1 MPAEEG
7 ELRSA
12 SSGGAGPRL
21 ISIGSSDSREYSLDK
36 QSVAIGSHSSN
47 DIVVAD
53 ASVSRR
59 HATVTRKLG
68 IFELADLGS
77 TNGTFINGGRVRRPV
92 ALRRGD
98 EIRFGS
104 ARFAFIAAID
114 PHAVPARAA
123 RAPSRLRRRIV
134 ILTLLFALG
143 FVGVRYRD
151 MLAPFAASVAARIS
165 TSQSK
170 SLSPTAEP
178 NPANTQAAS
187 ANSKSAAKNTQS
199 SSAPLPTA
207 IPPANAPGWLK
218 RLNYYRSL
226 AKLNPV
232 VEDPALSN
240 GDRAHAAYIVK
251 NFGDR
256 IAHGGL
262 GAEMHTEDPGRE
274 GFTPAGLEAAKSSD
288 VDVWFM
294 EGPAG
299 EGAGTAD
306 PDEWTKERAPGSP
319 QWSIDGWMSIPFH
332 RMPMLNPTLSSA
344 GFGFYCESG
353 ACASALN
360 LMSGAKRS
368 PPSAAGVASPI
379 EFPPDGST
387 IGMRSFG
394 NEWPDP
400 LTNCAGYAPPTGLAI
415 TLQLGTWLDTKLSD
429 YSVVRENADGANDT
443 SIESCGYGSSD
454 YSNPDANLQELGRG
468 ILKTS
473 GAVVVVPR
481 APLDKGAKYA
491 VSVTVNGT
499 VYAWRFSIAK

>member
-1 MPAEEG
+1 
-7 ELRSA
+7 
-12 SSGGAGPRL
+12 
-21 ISIGSSDSREYSLDK
+21 
-36 QSVAIGSHSSN
+36 
-47 DIVVAD
+47 
-53 ASVSRR
+53 
-59 HATVTRKLG
+59 
-68 IFELADLGS
+68 
-77 TNGTFINGGRVRRPV
+77 
-92 ALRRGD
+92 
-98 EIRFGS
+98 
-104 ARFAFIAAID
+104 
-114 PHAVPARAA
+114 
-123 RAPSRLRRRIV
+123 
-134 ILTLLFALG
+134 
-143 FVGVRYRD
+143 
-151 MLAPFAASVAARIS
+151 
-165 TSQSK
+165 
-170 SLSPTAEP
+170 
-178 NPANTQAAS
+178 
-187 ANSKSAAKNTQS
+187 
-199 SSAPLPTA
+199 
-207 IPPANAPGWLK
+207 
-218 RLNYYRSL
+218 LNYYRSL

-368 PPSAAGVASPI
+368 PSAAGVASPI

-499 VYAWRFSIAK
+499 VYAWRFSIPEINRDHRGERIERAVGRQNHQLANRIGIEQHVGRRNSPAHFQRNLARQRPRLAHAPDLHAAHRHRLVRLHDAVQIHAVATPS